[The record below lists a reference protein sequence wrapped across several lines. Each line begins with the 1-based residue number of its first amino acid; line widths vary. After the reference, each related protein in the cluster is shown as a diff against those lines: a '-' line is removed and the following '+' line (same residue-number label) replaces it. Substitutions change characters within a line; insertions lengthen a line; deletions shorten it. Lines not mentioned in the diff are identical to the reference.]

1 MTVLGPRC
9 QAHLIFQIGYAKGLQ
24 RAAKSIVG
32 RYAFA
37 LYSVPME
44 PIKPPCNPDSDDVV
58 SRRSFGGKLLY
69 VPPTVLAVIKAT
81 ERPALAQ
88 SGGLP
93 Q

>member
-9 QAHLIFQIGYAKGLQ
+9 QAYLIFQIGYAEGLH
-24 RAAKSIVG
+24 RASKSIAG
-32 RYAFA
+32 RYIFA

-44 PIKPPCNPDSDDVV
+44 PITPPSKPDNDDVV
-58 SRRSFGGKLLY
+58 SRRRFGGKLLY

-88 SGGLP
+88 SGP

>member
-1 MTVLGPRC
+1 
-9 QAHLIFQIGYAKGLQ
+9 
-24 RAAKSIVG
+24 
-32 RYAFA
+32 
-37 LYSVPME
+37 ME

-69 VPPTVLAVIKAT
+69 VPPTILAVIQAA

-88 SGGLP
+88 SLP